1 MKKKTKWCQVIPWDI
16 MAQDVNVY
24 EIFEYSIVWDV
35 YVFTC

>member
-1 MKKKTKWCQVIPWDI
+1 MVPGHTLGI